1 MFKVKNRKNYMI
13 KNVKESILENFKRNC
28 SLTELYTCDALKLLS
43 EKLNEIKY
51 VEDIIAQ
58 YDSEFESFDIRLYLP
73 EDTLLSVSLF
83 IEDADSEMAVF
94 TLHSGNKLL
103 IADEDNLSV
112 IVENINKVF
121 DEMEE

>member
-1 MFKVKNRKNYMI
+1 MI

>member
-1 MFKVKNRKNYMI
+1 MI

-28 SLTELYTCDALKLLS
+28 NLTELYTCDALKLLS

-83 IEDADSEMAVF
+83 IEDADSGMAVF

-103 IADEDNLSV
+103 IADDDNLSV